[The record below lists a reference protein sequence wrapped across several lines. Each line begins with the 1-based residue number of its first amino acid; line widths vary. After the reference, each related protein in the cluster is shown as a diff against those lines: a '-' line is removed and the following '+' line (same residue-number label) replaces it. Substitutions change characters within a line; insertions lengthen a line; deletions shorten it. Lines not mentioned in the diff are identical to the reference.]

1 MVHTECPRWA
11 ETDFLLTVKSTGPN
25 VLKYLK
31 RKRCQIKVYCFS
43 VFFFQT
49 DSKVIPPVNL
59 GFELHIRP

>member
-11 ETDFLLTVKSTGPN
+11 ETDFLLTIKSTGPN

-31 RKRCQIKVYCFS
+31 KKTVPNKSILFFF
-43 VFFFQT
+43 FFFQT

-59 GFELHIRP
+59 GFELHICP

>member
-11 ETDFLLTVKSTGPN
+11 ETDFLLTVKSTRPN

-43 VFFFQT
+43 FFFQT